1 MEAFRTH
8 TGKAAAL
15 RRDNVDTD
23 IIIPMKD
30 LLTRQLD
37 QLGPVAFRPIRYRE
51 DGSDDPD
58 FILNKP
64 NFHDATIL
72 VTGKNFGCGS
82 SREIAVNAIAGMG
95 FRVIIAPSFGDIFF
109 GNCFK
114 NGVLPIRLS
123 EAIVSRLMDVADT
136 YDGAKEFTVDLPSQA
151 ITTSDKEIIS
161 FQIDAGL
168 KQRMI
173 NGDDDVSITLK
184 HRDAIK
190 QYQTKDRAKRPWIW
204 KTMSNE

>member
-37 QLGPVAFRPIRYRE
+37 QLGTVTFRPSRYRE
-51 DGSDDPD
+51 DGSDDPG

-72 VTGKNFGCGS
+72 VTGRNFGSGS
-82 SREIAVNAIAGMG
+82 SRELAVNAIAGMG
-95 FRVIIAPSFGDIFF
+95 LRVIIAPSFGDIFF

-123 EAIVSRLMDVADT
+123 ETKVSKLMDLADA
-136 YDGAKEFTVDLPSQA
+136 YDGAKEFTVDLPLQT
-151 ITTSDKEIIS
+151 ITTADKKRIS

-168 KQRMI
+168 KQRLI

-184 HRDAIK
+184 HQEAIRE
-190 QYQTKDRAKRPWIW
+190 YQAKDRAKRPWIW
-204 KTMSNE
+204 ETMSHE